1 MTDAGGATT
10 AGLYDS
16 DVLEW
21 SEQQAR
27 PAACTTVAAVTG
39 RAMLDE
45 GGRPAYLWR

>member
-27 PAACTTVAAVTG
+27 LL
-39 RAMLDE
+39 RARLLQ
-45 GGRPAYLWR
+45 R